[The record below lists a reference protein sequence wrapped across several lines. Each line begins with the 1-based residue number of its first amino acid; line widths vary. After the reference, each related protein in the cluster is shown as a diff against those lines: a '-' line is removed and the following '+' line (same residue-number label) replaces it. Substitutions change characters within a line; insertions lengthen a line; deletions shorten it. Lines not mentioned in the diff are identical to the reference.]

1 MAIAYVY
8 SVGAAITDFT
18 IGLLPVLLIW
28 NLRMNLRAKV
38 AIACILG
45 IGCMFVLYQF
55 PLFKVHINTDLIVH
69 VQCEFSRYRSN
80 TVPSKLQGSRIS
92 LRNNQ
97 HFNLVQRRSRTRYHR
112 WLPHHP
118 QTSLPVI
125 PRKSLGFAESWAQSG
140 LVPLF

>member
-18 IGLLPVLLIW
+18 VGLLPVLLIW

-55 PLFKVHINTDLIVH
+55 LLFRVYINTDLIVH
-69 VQCEFSRYRSN
+69 VQCEFSRYCSN
-80 TVPSKLQGSRIS
+80 TVP
-92 LRNNQ
+92 
-97 HFNLVQRRSRTRYHR
+97 T
-112 WLPHHP
+112 
-118 QTSLPVI
+118 
-125 PRKSLGFAESWAQSG
+125 
-140 LVPLF
+140 